1 MLLHN
6 ISCLE
11 YMLRKE
17 KKTNKPR
24 ITLEELYTHK
34 QPNDLW
40 IAIEGK
46 VYDLSK
52 WAISHPGGEHLLLN
66 MAGQDA
72 TGVYNA
78 FHTPHGSGFKADKLL
93 KHLLYVADLVSPP
106 ESALSR
112 DFRELRNE
120 VDRDGLYVTSVTY
133 YTILCS
139 WLAVLLVTA
148 IYLTI
153 HAIDV
158 PTTCL
163 SLSVVALFFQ
173 QAAFVG
179 HDSAHNGITH
189 HRKTDIIIGMVVGP
203 LLSGIST
210 AWWKRSHNAH
220 HVVTNSVTHDPDI
233 QHVPFFAITPDLFKG
248 GAIWSYYHRRVF
260 HFNTIAKFLLSYQH
274 ILYYPVM
281 SFARWNLYVQSWLL
295 LLDFKTKTDFRIL
308 EIFCLFTFWTCL
320 LYLLSFLPT
329 WPLRVTWLVGSHM
342 LAGILHVQITISHF
356 SMPTYTG
363 PTFPRAPHGE
373 EFIRQQLFTTMDINS
388 GPGNNWF
395 YGGLQWQVVHHIFP
409 RVPRHNLPEVKRRL
423 QKMCKKHGLVYK
435 SMGWWAANKEIL
447 DTLYKSSMVA
457 REQKVV
463 SFKHSLLYSGLNAEG

>member
-1 MLLHN
+1 MPP
-6 ISCLE
+6 CAQE
-11 YMLRKE
+11 E
-17 KKTNKPR
+17 FTGVKKAQKRPL
-24 ITLEELYTHK
+24 ITLEELHEHK
-34 QPNDLW
+34 KPNDLW

-72 TGVYNA
+72 SGVYRA

-93 KHLLYVADLVSPP
+93 KYLPHVADLVCPP
-106 ESALSR
+106 ESALTK

-120 VDRDGLYVTSVTY
+120 VDRDGLYTTSVTY
-133 YTILCS
+133 YAILFS
-139 WLAVLLVTA
+139 WLAVLFGSA
-148 IYLTI
+148 IYLTV
-153 HAIDV
+153 HATDA
-158 PTTCL
+158 TSTFW
-163 SLSVVALFFQ
+163 SLSVLALFFQ

-189 HRKTDIIIGMVVGP
+189 HRNTDIMIGMVVGP
-203 LLSGIST
+203 LLTGIST

-220 HVVTNSVTHDPDI
+220 HVVTNSVSHDPDI
-233 QHVPFFAITPDLFKG
+233 QHVPFFAITPDLFKK

-260 HFNTIAKFLLSYQH
+260 HFDAAAKFLLSHQH

-295 LLDFKTKTDFRIL
+295 LLDFKTKTDFRMF
-308 EIFCLFTFWTCL
+308 EIGCLLTFWGWL
-320 LYLLSFLPT
+320 SYVVSFLPT
-329 WPLRVTWLVGSHM
+329 WQLRVMWLVGSHM

-363 PTFPRAPHGE
+363 PTFPGVAHGE
-373 EFIRQQLFTTMDINS
+373 EFLRQQLFTAMDLDS
-388 GPGNNWF
+388 GPRNNWF

-435 SMGWWAANKEIL
+435 SMGWWAGNREIV
-447 DTLYKSSMVA
+447 DTLYKAALVA
-457 REQKVV
+457 RKQKVV
-463 SFKHSLLYSGLNAEG
+463 SFKDSLIYAGLNAEG